1 MTIDARFVSERGTFH
16 LDVDFELPDQGISAV
31 FGPSGCGKTSL
42 LRAIAGLDR
51 STGHLR
57 IGEEIW
63 QDEKQFLPTHERA
76 LGYVFQEPSLFNHLT
91 VDKNLTYGQSRIP
104 AASRKVSFDDVVE
117 LLGLGSLLGRSP
129 ATLSGGEQQRVAIA
143 RALMTSPRLLLMDE
157 PLASLDYERKLEILP
172 YIDAL
177 HRDLEMPVL
186 YVSHDR
192 DEVARLADHL
202 LLMRAGQI
210 VAAGAIGDMLTRVDL
225 PLVQGSDA
233 EAIIEASVSGHDDEF
248 QLTFLDSAAGS
259 FTVTG
264 RGVDVGADVR
274 LRILAKDVSLTL
286 AHQSD
291 TSILNIFP
299 ATIDDMIP
307 EGEAQ
312 MTVRLLVGEV
322 PILARITR
330 KSADN
335 LGLSPG
341 MKLFAQMKSIA
352 LLA

>member
-1 MTIDARFVSERGTFH
+1 MTINARFVSERGSFH
-16 LDVDFELPDQGISAV
+16 LNVDFELPDQGISAV

-42 LRAIAGLDR
+42 LRAIAGLDQ
-51 STGHLR
+51 STGHLQ
-57 IGEEIW
+57 IGEEVW
-63 QDEKQFLPTHERA
+63 QDQDHFLPTHERA
-76 LGYVFQEPSLFNHLT
+76 LGYVFQEPSLFSHLT
-91 VDKNLTYGQSRIP
+91 VDQNLNYGQSRIP
-104 AASRKVSFDDVVE
+104 ESSRKVSSDNVVE
-117 LLGLGSLLGRSP
+117 LLGIGPLLGRYP
-129 ATLSGGEQQRVAIA
+129 EMLSGGEQQRVAIA

-202 LLMRAGQI
+202 LLMQDGGI

-225 PLVQGSDA
+225 PLVQGSEA
-233 EAIIEASVSGHDDEF
+233 EAVIEATVSGHDEAF
-248 QLTFLDSAAGS
+248 QLTYLESTAGRV
-259 FTVTG
+259 TVTG
-264 RGVDVGADVR
+264 RDVEVGANVR
-274 LRILAKDVSLTL
+274 LRILARDVSLTL
-286 AHQSD
+286 AHQTD

-299 ATIDDMIP
+299 AIIDDMVP
-307 EGEAQ
+307 EGVAQ
-312 MTVRLLVGEV
+312 MTVRLLVGEA

-341 MKLFAQMKSIA
+341 MKIFAQMKSVA